1 MVQVPLML
9 YLEARATVPRHS
21 SWRLGCSP
29 PRLLPPWRSEEACC
43 HPVPATR
50 QAPNWCANH
59 ATQVAGSEGTLR
71 VDDFVIPSHELEQ
84 SFVVTHDHR
93 LANTDT
99 VDATSRDRV
108 DVRLQRPQEVEMW
121 AAFGACVRATRG
133 GAPPD
138 ERWPRLAE
146 LTQKVCCAVEQSASQ
161 GGKLLSFKEL

>member
-1 MVQVPLML
+1 M
-9 YLEARATVPRHS
+9 
-21 SWRLGCSP
+21 
-29 PRLLPPWRSEEACC
+29 
-43 HPVPATR
+43 PATR

-93 LANTDT
+93 FANTDT
-99 VDATSRDRV
+99 IDATSRDRV